1 MIINKKILAFL
12 LSFFLIN
19 PMLHCNNHEQ
29 TALAITQAIARASNK
44 ILLHYIRQRLN
55 DNDTKTQITLTD
67 FLKTCLNEASKDAF
81 MTLCHELG
89 HAMAA
94 YLATDKGVD
103 IYLGGLATNDTLWS
117 YKNLHI
123 NGFSSSVGLTTYVS
137 PINEARKA
145 NNPKLLA
152 QAKIKEAIILVAGGL
167 CAVAGYGLVRKL
179 TPAPRDKTDI
189 FILDPLVIHHLCQML
204 IPFSQTYEDNNGL
217 MQTQKS
223 DGFQL
228 WEKCFDIS
236 EDTLCNF
243 EETGPQIETLIQF
256 AASLFKF
263 FYNLNQVNVTEAFAG
278 TSA

>member
-19 PMLHCNNHEQ
+19 PVLQCNTHEQ
-29 TALAITQAIARASNK
+29 TALANTQAISLVLNK
-44 ILLHYIRQRLN
+44 IFLHHIRQCLN

-67 FLKTCLNEASKDAF
+67 FLKICLNEASKDVF

-94 YLATDKGVD
+94 YLATGKNVD
-103 IYLGGLATNDTLWS
+103 IYLGSLATNNTLWS

-123 NGFSSSVGLTTYVS
+123 NGFSSSAGLTTYVS

-152 QAKIKEAIILVAGGL
+152 QAKIKEAIILLAGGL

-179 TPAPRDKTDI
+179 TPAPREKTDI

-204 IPFSQTYEDNNGL
+204 IPFSQAYEYNNGL
-217 MQTQKS
+217 IRYQKS

-243 EETGPQIETLIQF
+243 EETGPQIEILIQS
-256 AASLFKF
+256 AALLFKC
-263 FYNLNQVNVTEAFAG
+263 FYNFN
-278 TSA
+278 